1 MIAPVYDAAVADTPF
16 VAPPG
21 QDESLDRMADAA
33 NYNSWLFRR
42 ARPFLGRRVLDFG
55 AGVGTFT
62 ELIAEDADVVAL
74 EPDPAFLPRL
84 RERFHG
90 RENVE
95 VVHGTD
101 ERIASLGRFDSVVC
115 LNVLEHIRDDDV
127 VLARLGAAL
136 VEGGHVLLLVPA
148 HQALFGG
155 IDRSVGHERR
165 YGRELLRGRLEQA
178 RLAPIELRYVNPVG
192 ALGWLVS
199 SRLLGREQ
207 VPTGPLRL
215 YDSLVPLLR
224 SLDRIRLPFGLS
236 LWAVARKTSA

>member
-1 MIAPVYDAAVADTPF
+1 MRPVPEAPFTAA
-16 VAPPG
+16 PG

-33 NYNSWLFRR
+33 NYNAWLFRR

-62 ELIAEDADVVAL
+62 ELIAEHAEVVAL

-84 RERFHG
+84 RGRFNG
-90 RENVE
+90 RTDVQ

-101 ERIASLGRFDSVVC
+101 EEIAQLGTFDSVIC
-115 LNVLEHIRDDDV
+115 LNVLEHIREDDI
-127 VLARLGAAL
+127 VLGRLAAAL
-136 VEGGHVLLLVPA
+136 VQGGYLLLLVPA
-148 HQALFGG
+148 HRALFGG

-165 YGRELLRGRLEQA
+165 YGRSLLRARLEQA
-178 RLAPIELRYVNPVG
+178 QLAPVELRYVNPVG

-199 SRLLGREQ
+199 SRVLGREQ
-207 VPTGPLRL
+207 VPKGPLRL
-215 YDSLVPLLR
+215 YDALVPLLR
-224 SLDRIRLPFGLS
+224 PLDRVPLPFGLS